1 MDPVTERT
9 VSSIDLLIFSDISDS
24 SLTLS
29 NGGAH
34 SHSPYTSNSHERK
47 KKSYAGT
54 RKVKRDY
61 LLRLLLTPP
70 RFTAILLFGSAP
82 PVSPNR
88 LLALPAV

>member
-47 KKSYAGT
+47 KILCRDQESE
-54 RKVKRDY
+54 KR
-61 LLRLLLTPP
+61 LPLE
-70 RFTAILLFGSAP
+70 A
-82 PVSPNR
+82 
-88 LLALPAV
+88 LADTSTLHS